1 MGKSLSEVAYEEGF
15 NKGRYSGEYS
25 SVYQNKRMMKI
36 LERYPSDVFA
46 KIASA
51 YERGVHEG
59 VAAFSDELDI

>member
-1 MGKSLSEVAYEEGF
+1 MSKSLSEVAYEEGF
-15 NKGRYSGEYS
+15 NRGRYSGEYS

-36 LERYPSDVFA
+36 LEGYSPDVFS
-46 KIASA
+46 KISSA